1 MGNRPI
7 KGREWKEYELV
18 GKVDGDADALTIG
31 VMFFG
36 SGSALVDNVRLEQ
49 QDGDKWTAIEL
60 PNADFEKGD
69 EIPAGWFNPVAGYSL
84 EIEKEDVSNGK
95 QSVRILRESTAKGG
109 RALFDAM
116 PGLGEVVDVE
126 IAPNVRLRFPLA
138 IPAEPKYEKGK
149 DKKTDDF
156 ISSLTEIDLDSAKQ
170 KIASVANVVLLW
182 NVFQHFYPYFD
193 QVETDWD
200 KALDTALENAA
211 KADKRQAATKN
222 LQWLVAQLHDGHG
235 MCLDFQAQR
244 KRQLAPVNFGWV
256 EEQLVATA
264 SDKDEFKVGDI
275 VKKIND
281 RSAVEHLNDA
291 ERLIS
296 GSPQWKR
303 YRSTTMLSAGTDSLA
318 MVIDRE
324 GKDIE
329 STLEYSGR
337 QQADVDRGEVVRIQI
352 EGKDN
357 SEHIWYIDMGRA
369 EPDDVRPKI
378 KQFAKAKGIVLDF
391 RGYPRG
397 TQFLFQHMTDEHM
410 QSQKWLVPNQ
420 YRPDRTDMQFPPMG
434 RWEMPPLK
442 PRFEGKMVF
451 ITNASAISYAE
462 SCMAIVANYKL
473 GEIIGSPTAGANGNV
488 NPFGLPGGYRVA
500 WTGMRVINHDDSQHH
515 VRGVQPTIPMKPTIA
530 GIKAGKDEL
539 LEKAIEL
546 VADD

>member
-1 MGNRPI
+1 
-7 KGREWKEYELV
+7 
-18 GKVDGDADALTIG
+18 
-31 VMFFG
+31 
-36 SGSALVDNVRLEQ
+36 
-49 QDGDKWTAIEL
+49 
-60 PNADFEKGD
+60 
-69 EIPAGWFNPVAGYSL
+69 
-84 EIEKEDVSNGK
+84 
-95 QSVRILRESTAKGG
+95 
-109 RALFDAM
+109 
-116 PGLGEVVDVE
+116 
-126 IAPNVRLRFPLA
+126 
-138 IPAEPKYEKGK
+138 
-149 DKKTDDF
+149 
-156 ISSLTEIDLDSAKQ
+156 
-170 KIASVANVVLLW
+170 
-182 NVFQHFYPYFD
+182 
-193 QVETDWD
+193 
-200 KALDTALENAA
+200 
-211 KADKRQAATKN
+211 
-222 LQWLVAQLHDGHG
+222 
-235 MCLDFQAQR
+235 
-244 KRQLAPVNFGWV
+244 
-256 EEQLVATA
+256 
-264 SDKDEFKVGDI
+264 
-275 VKKIND
+275 
-281 RSAVEHLNDA
+281 
-291 ERLIS
+291 
-296 GSPQWKR
+296 
-303 YRSTTMLSAGTDSLA
+303 MLSAGTDSLA